1 MCSRYGS
8 SERHRIVEDRL
19 MRQKA
24 QLLLDEAASWSLLWY
39 IYGKGGLNLS
49 AISGAYYAFI
59 FNLVSQVLFL
69 LFLFYAS
76 HSFVYGFVQ
85 SKQ

>member
-8 SERHRIVEDRL
+8 SERYRIVEDRL

-39 IYGKGGLNLS
+39 IYGKGGLNLF

-59 FNLVSQVLFL
+59 FNLGSQVHFL
-69 LFLFYAS
+69 LYFLCVS
-76 HSFVYGFVQ
+76 
-85 SKQ
+85 